1 MKNAWH
7 YTFVPGILL
16 KDTNLIA
23 IPEIVEVYCTNEAY
37 DLFVKIYARNNDH
50 LLTLIQTQINEE
62 EDDWAVLPIH
72 FLILIK

>member
-23 IPEIVEVYCTNEAY
+23 IPEIVEVYFTNEAY
-37 DLFVKIYARNNDH
+37 DLIVKIYARNNDQ

>member
-1 MKNAWH
+1 MPDTIHLCQASCSKIN
-7 YTFVPGILL
+7 
-16 KDTNLIA
+16 TNLIA
-23 IPEIVEVYCTNEAY
+23 IPEIVEVYFTNEAY
-37 DLFVKIYARNNDH
+37 DLIVKIYARNNDH